1 MLTGHPLTTELQ
13 INVLPT
19 EVDTARFTSKGP
31 ASKLQTLTKECETKE
46 CVTLESNKTVAT
58 QERNQCPLGSLHTLE
73 QGQKSSDPLAS
84 LGWIVQRSVLST
96 LVQCILVSHTCNKRL
111 GLASKL
117 HNGVSSTSDN

>member
-58 QERNQCPLGSLHTLE
+58 QERIGSAPETTSFEESMSPWVIVHT
-73 QGQKSSDPLAS
+73 
-84 LGWIVQRSVLST
+84 
-96 LVQCILVSHTCNKRL
+96 
-111 GLASKL
+111 
-117 HNGVSSTSDN
+117 